1 MTRITSRAIAASVLL
16 TAAACADSATNP
28 SPSADLT
35 GALAASLTGSDAA
48 PSSFAPSASAA
59 GWTPGIGDDRLEG
72 LAGHRGGFGLM
83 GGGISDDFRGPSGS
97 DTTRLEPGD
106 DHGGRRG
113 HRGPFGDFYNTT
125 GCTFAAATG
134 RVDCTAVTRHGLT
147 ITRSFAFTDAAGAVQ
162 QALDTVTTNTVN
174 VRVQVSGTVVS
185 DDSRRHRGQ
194 GRGEDDAAAPAGAR
208 RDTTTV
214 SRSSDR
220 TVSGLASGSAQRTI
234 NGTSSGTETTV
245 GNDSVS
251 HFTVTRVAGDTVTGL
266 VVPVPATGPSYP
278 TAGTVVRSMQVTFVR
293 DGRTP
298 QTVSRREV
306 LVYDGTATARLTV
319 TQDGATKNC
328 TVPLPRGRP
337 SCS

>member
-1 MTRITSRAIAASVLL
+1 MTRITSRAIAGVALL
-16 TAAACADSATNP
+16 AAAACADSATNP
-28 SPSADLT
+28 SASSDLT
-35 GALAASLTGSDAA
+35 GALAASLTGSDAT

-59 GWTPGIGDDRLEG
+59 GWTPGIGDDRREG
-72 LAGHRGGFGLM
+72 LAGHRGGSGLM

-113 HRGPFGDFYNTT
+113 HRGPFGDFYNTS
-125 GCTFAAATG
+125 GCTFAAASG
-134 RVDCTAVTRHGLT
+134 RVECAAITHHGLT
-147 ITRSFAFTDAAGAVQ
+147 ITRSFAFSDAAGSAQ
-162 QALDTVTTNTVN
+162 QAFDTLSTNTVN
-174 VRVQVSGTVVS
+174 VRVQASGTVVS

-194 GRGEDDAAAPAGAR
+194 GRGDDDGVGSASAR

-220 TVSGLASGSAQRTI
+220 TVTGLASGSTRRTI
-234 NGTSSGTETTV
+234 DGTSSGTESTV
-245 GNDSVS
+245 GSDSVS

-266 VVPVPATGPSYP
+266 VVPVLATGISYP
-278 TAGTVVRSMQVTFVR
+278 TAGTVVRSMQVKFVR
-293 DGRTP
+293 DGKTP

-306 LVYDGTATARLTV
+306 LVYDGSATAKLTV
-319 TQDGATKNC
+319 TQDGTTKNC